1 MTPLLPILLVISS
14 RLRRQG
20 PQFALSRAS
29 RDLRLILRGEE
40 RLSRGCSSI
49 ARADAVRLIL
59 MPWNWIFPPTL
70 HIHLAWSPKT
80 A

>member
-1 MTPLLPILLVISS
+1 
-14 RLRRQG
+14 
-20 PQFALSRAS
+20 
-29 RDLRLILRGEE
+29 
-40 RLSRGCSSI
+40 LSRGCSSI